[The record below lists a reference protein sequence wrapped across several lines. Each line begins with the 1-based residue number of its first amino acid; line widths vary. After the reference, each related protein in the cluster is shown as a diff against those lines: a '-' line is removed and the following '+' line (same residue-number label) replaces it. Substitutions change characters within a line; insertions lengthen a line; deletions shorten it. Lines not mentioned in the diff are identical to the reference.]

1 MNAKVFFGKVSLMRE
16 AQREYFR
23 TRSRTALA
31 RAQKIEKEID
41 AEIERVNAIIG
52 KSKYVQTSLFGD
64 SG

>member
-1 MNAKVFFGKVSLMRE
+1 MNARVFFDKVSSMRE

-41 AEIERVNAIIG
+41 AEIERVNTITG
-52 KSKYVQTSLFGD
+52 KPKYVQTTLFGD
-64 SG
+64 NG